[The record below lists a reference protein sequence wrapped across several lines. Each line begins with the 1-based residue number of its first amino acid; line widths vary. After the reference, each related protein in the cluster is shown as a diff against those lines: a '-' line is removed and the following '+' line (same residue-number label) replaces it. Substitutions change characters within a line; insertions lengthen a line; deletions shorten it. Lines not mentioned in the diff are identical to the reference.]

1 MTFNSIVFLF
11 SFLPICL
18 ILCYVV
24 PKRFRNVPM
33 LLCSLV
39 FYAWGNPTYLLLMAF
54 SVVFNYLTGLQLAAY
69 QEEERHTGAKVSMI
83 CAVVVNLLVLGFFKY
98 YGFLLSTI
106 NSLTGLHLSAPE
118 LPLPLGI
125 SFFTFSVLSY
135 VLDVYRGKAE
145 VQKNFLDFALFV
157 TFFPKVIS
165 GPIVQYHDMAA
176 QLKERSMSPA
186 KFGAGIS
193 LFLVGLAKKVLLAD
207 NLGVTFSAI
216 SGLDA
221 MSAGTAWLG
230 MILYSLQLY
239 FDFSGYSDMA
249 IGLAQLF
256 GFTWEKNFDYPYL
269 STGISEFWRRWHIS
283 LGSWFRDYLYIP
295 LGGSR
300 VKSRGRLIFN
310 LFVVWFSTGL
320 WHGAN
325 WTFIAWGLMYFVLLC
340 VEKLTGFEKCS
351 VPLWLAWIYTMLF
364 VVLGWVLFR
373 AENLTGAVKY
383 VLAMFGIG
391 ASGLLDTKAAYY
403 MAEYKLFFL
412 LAIAASLPIAGWLGK
427 AKEHLDGAISVLYP
441 VWIIGVYAVAVSF
454 IVKGGYNPFIYFNF

>member
-207 NLGVTFSAI
+207 NLVSTSPATPTWPLVWLSCLDLHGRRTLTTRIFPQESQN
-216 SGLDA
+216 SGGA
-221 MSAGTAWLG
+221 
-230 MILYSLQLY
+230 
-239 FDFSGYSDMA
+239 
-249 IGLAQLF
+249 
-256 GFTWEKNFDYPYL
+256 
-269 STGISEFWRRWHIS
+269 GISLWAH
-283 LGSWFRDYLYIP
+283 GS
-295 LGGSR
+295 GNMS
-300 VKSRGRLIFN
+300 IFH
-310 LFVVWFSTGL
+310 W
-320 WHGAN
+320 A
-325 WTFIAWGLMYFVLLC
+325 
-340 VEKLTGFEKCS
+340 
-351 VPLWLAWIYTMLF
+351 
-364 VVLGWVLFR
+364 
-373 AENLTGAVKY
+373 
-383 VLAMFGIG
+383 
-391 ASGLLDTKAAYY
+391 
-403 MAEYKLFFL
+403 
-412 LAIAASLPIAGWLGK
+412 AIAAPKS
-427 AKEHLDGAISVLYP
+427 
-441 VWIIGVYAVAVSF
+441 VSF
-454 IVKGGYNPFIYFNF
+454 

>member
-391 ASGLLDTKAAYY
+391 ASGLLDAKAAYY

>member
-283 LGSWFRDYLYIP
+283 LGAWFR
-295 LGGSR
+295 
-300 VKSRGRLIFN
+300 
-310 LFVVWFSTGL
+310 
-320 WHGAN
+320 
-325 WTFIAWGLMYFVLLC
+325 
-340 VEKLTGFEKCS
+340 E
-351 VPLWLAWIYTMLF
+351 
-364 VVLGWVLFR
+364 
-373 AENLTGAVKY
+373 
-383 VLAMFGIG
+383 
-391 ASGLLDTKAAYY
+391 
-403 MAEYKLFFL
+403 
-412 LAIAASLPIAGWLGK
+412 
-427 AKEHLDGAISVLYP
+427 
-441 VWIIGVYAVAVSF
+441 
-454 IVKGGYNPFIYFNF
+454 